1 MRIELDI
8 KKTPEQNAG
17 VYFDRAKKARK
28 KLEGA
33 KTALAESRKKL
44 EKLLAK
50 QAQDVEEKQQKKVLQ
65 LQKKWYEK
73 FRWFISSEGF
83 LVIGG
88 RDATS
93 NEIVVK
99 KHTDQTDIIFHTQ
112 MAGSPFFVIKTEG
125 KKPGKETLEE
135 TAIATASFSRAWK
148 SGLSIMEVFYVN
160 PDQVSKTTKSGEY
173 MNKGSF
179 MIDGKTNEIT
189 AQLMLEIGL
198 TDDGKVMCAAKS
210 AVQKNCKKH
219 LTIIQG
225 KEKTSDTAKKIRNKI
240 GGELDDIIAS
250 LPSGGCKIKN

>member
-17 VYFDRAKKARK
+17 IYFDRAKKAKK